1 MSERVAI
8 VGVAQTRFSPK
19 RADASCSEIAYEAV
33 KQVMAESGLEME
45 RDIDNTISCSHDI
58 WDGQTI
64 SNINITDVAGGH
76 LRNEEKMA
84 MDGLTAVYYGAIGI
98 MSGEFDCS
106 LILAH
111 TKMSHTNRNIVNNTA
126 FEPIFTRQLGFDYT
140 SAAGLQARRY
150 MEKYGITS
158 EQTAGVAVKNL
169 GNAMRNPYAHNS
181 GQYSVEDVL
190 SSPFMADPIRKME
203 VAPDTDGAVA
213 LIMASEKKAKQ
224 ITDNPVWVNGMG
236 VCYDGHYLGD
246 RDLADCMALEKAAK
260 SAYRMAGIKNP
271 AADADIVELGEEFS
285 YQELLWMEG
294 LGICK
299 RGEAGR
305 MLDSGATAFNGS
317 LPVNPSGGLL
327 SGVPA
332 NVMGLNR
339 AGEAALQLMGKAKA
353 RQVKDTGT
361 AIVQGH
367 SGFCGQ
373 HHCVVVLGK
382 E

>member
-8 VGVAQTRFSPK
+8 VGAAQTKFSAK
-19 RADASCSEIAYEAV
+19 RADASCSEVAYEAV
-33 KQVMAESGLEME
+33 KQVMADCGLEME

-84 MDGLTAVYYGAIGI
+84 MDGLTAVYYGTIGI

-106 LILAH
+106 LLLAH

-126 FEPIFTRQLGFDYT
+126 FEPIFTRSLGLDYT

-150 MEKYGITS
+150 MDKYGITP

-169 GNAMRNPYAHNS
+169 GNALKNPYAHNK
-181 GQYSVEDVL
+181 GQYTIEDVL
-190 SSPFMADPIRKME
+190 ASPVVADPIHKME

-213 LIMASEKKAKQ
+213 LILASEKKAKQ
-224 ITDNPVWVNGMG
+224 ITDTPVWVNGMG
-236 VCYDGHYLGD
+236 VCYDAHYLGD
-246 RDLADCMALEKAAK
+246 RDLSDCMALQRAAR
-260 SAYRMAGIKNP
+260 SAYRMADINNP
-271 AADADIVELGEEFS
+271 AQEADLVELGEEFA

-294 LGICK
+294 LGLCE

-305 MLDSGATAFNGS
+305 SFESGDTSFGGA

-339 AGEAALQLMGKAKA
+339 AAEATLQIQGRAGE
-353 RQVKDTGT
+353 RQVIDAGT

-373 HHCVVVLGK
+373 HHCVVVLGNQ
-382 E
+382 

>member
-19 RADASCSEIAYEAV
+19 RADANCAELAYEV
-33 KQVMAESGLEME
+33 VEQVMAANGLEME
-45 RDIDNTISCSHDI
+45 RDIDNTVSCSHDI

-84 MDGLTAVYYGAIGI
+84 MDGSTAVYYGAIGI
-98 MSGEFDCS
+98 LSGEFDCT
-106 LILAH
+106 LVLAH
-111 TKMSHTNRNIVNNTA
+111 TKMSQTNRNIVNNTA

-140 SAAGLQARRY
+140 SAGALQARRY
-150 MEKYGITS
+150 MHQYGITP
-158 EQTAGVAVKNL
+158 EQTAGVVVKNL
-169 GNAMRNPYAHNS
+169 GNATRNPNAHNKAHI
-181 GQYSVEDVL
+181 SVTDVL
-190 SSPFMADPIRKME
+190 SSPTIADPIHEME

-213 LIMASEKKAKQ
+213 LILASEKKAAT
-224 ITDNPVWVNGMG
+224 ITDTPVWIRGMG
-236 VCYDGHYLGD
+236 VCYDAHYLGD
-246 RDLADCMALEKAAK
+246 RDLADCMALERASQ
-260 SAYRMAGIKNP
+260 SAYRMAGI
-271 AADADIVELGEEFS
+271 ADVKQEVDVIELGEEFA
-285 YQELLWMEG
+285 YQELLWLEG
-294 LGICK
+294 LGVCE
-299 RGEAGR
+299 RGAAGR
-305 MLDSGATAFNGS
+305 FLESGATGFEGS

-339 AGEAALQLMGKAKA
+339 AAEAALQIMGKAEGHQVRGA
-353 RQVKDTGT
+353 RT

-373 HHCVVVLGK
+373 HHCVIVLGR

>member
-19 RADASCSEIAYEAV
+19 RADANCAELAYEAV
-33 KQVMAESGLEME
+33 GQVMAETGLEME
-45 RDIDNTISCSHDI
+45 RDIGNTVSCSHDI

-84 MDGLTAVYYGAIGI
+84 MDGSTAVYYGTIGI
-98 MSGEFDCS
+98 LSGEFDCT
-106 LILAH
+106 LVLAH
-111 TKMSHTNRNIVNNTA
+111 TKMSQTNRNIVNNTA
-126 FEPIFTRQLGFDYT
+126 FEPIYTRQLGFDYT
-140 SAAGLQARRY
+140 SAGALQARRY
-150 MEKYGITS
+150 MHKYGITP

-169 GNAMRNPYAHNS
+169 GNATRNPNAHNK
-181 GQYSVEDVL
+181 GQISVTDVL
-190 SSPFMADPIRKME
+190 SSPIIADPIHAME

-213 LIMASEKKAKQ
+213 LILASEEKAAT
-224 ITDNPVWVNGMG
+224 ITDTPVWIRGMG
-236 VCYDGHYLGD
+236 VCYDAHYLGD
-246 RDLADCMALEKAAK
+246 RDLADCMALEKASQA
-260 SAYRMAGIKNP
+260 AYRMAGIEDLRKEV
-271 AADADIVELGEEFS
+271 DVIELGEEFA
-285 YQELLWMEG
+285 YQELLWLEG
-294 LGICK
+294 LGICE
-299 RGEAGR
+299 RGTAGQF
-305 MLDSGATAFNGS
+305 LESGATDFEGS

-339 AGEAALQLMGKAKA
+339 AAEAALQIMGKAEGH
-353 RQVKDTGT
+353 QVPGVRT

-373 HHCVVVLGK
+373 HHCVIVLGR

>member
-150 MEKYGITS
+150 MEKYGITP

-169 GNAMRNPYAHNS
+169 GNAMRNPYAHNT
-181 GQYSVEDVL
+181 GQYSVADVL

-236 VCYDGHYLGD
+236 VCYDAHYLGD

-339 AGEAALQLMGKAKA
+339 AGEAALQLMGKAED
-353 RQVKDTGT
+353 RQVKDAGT